1 VIIPGRFVGGAPYFD
16 AHLRSPHFH
25 GLVSFLADTGASRTT
40 LLDRDAQLLSI
51 PAQALTPAS
60 QPVVGIGGS
69 VRSFQV
75 RNVEITLASD
85 QGDVLLRQELWIVQH
100 DLAQL
105 APKEAARILRIP
117 SVLGRDVLSQFRFT
131 CDYQAGIGNRLLHI
145 ISQSV
150 SLIGRRRTVSPCRV
164 IECSRSFMSG
174 RRLAAWCCPL
184 SSDPLVVPADAGAQV
199 RSA

>member
-1 VIIPGRFVGGAPYFD
+1 VTVRGRFVAGAPYFD
-16 AHLRSPHFH
+16 ARLRSGHFQ

-40 LLDRDAQLLSI
+40 LLVRDVQFLGV

-85 QGDVLLRQELWIVQH
+85 QGDITLRQDLWVVQH

-105 APKEAARILRIP
+105 PPTEAARILLIP
-117 SVLGRDVLSQFRFT
+117 SVLGRDLINQFRFT
-131 CDYQAGIGNRLLHI
+131 CDYQAG
-145 ISQSV
+145 
-150 SLIGRRRTVSPCRV
+150 TVELQRP
-164 IECSRSFMSG
+164 
-174 RRLAAWCCPL
+174 
-184 SSDPLVVPADAGAQV
+184 
-199 RSA
+199 